1 MPNWVMD
8 ALARLRS
15 LYDRER
21 EKNRISSPEI
31 LGSISAV
38 EILYLFQEHEKSED
52 TAPYKFF
59 DGKYN
64 LTLLEEVMR
73 FVKWARLN
81 ELKYIDELQDCDDYA
96 FGLVGK
102 FCSQTIWN
110 SLPVGVVVAGNH
122 VLCCVVAIKDSKPQL
137 FFIEPQTSECVSVTD
152 KIWMVLIP

>member
-1 MPNWVMD
+1 MD
-8 ALARLRS
+8 ALTKLRS

-21 EKNRISSPEI
+21 AKNYISPPEI
-31 LGSISAV
+31 LGDISAV
-38 EILYLFQEHEKSED
+38 EILYLFQKHEKSED

-59 DGKYN
+59 DGRYK
-64 LTLLEEVMR
+64 LCLLEDIMR

-110 SLPVGVVVAGNH
+110 SLPVGVVVAGDH
-122 VLCCVVAIKDSKPQL
+122 ALCCVVAQLFRDSPPKL
-137 FFIEPQTSECVSVTD
+137 FFIEPQTSSCVTVRD
-152 KIWMVLIP
+152 KIWMVLMP